1 VREWARLSEDAT
13 SHFRRLLTQ
22 LASGERVQR
31 KKVEGG
37 RFKKLGAA
45 DAWTARAS
53 VKHRLVFAQRGGTLE
68 VLAFTERGS
77 KEFYRHE

>member
-1 VREWARLSEDAT
+1 MRQWSRLSEDAT
-13 SHFRRLLTQ
+13 SHFRRLLGQ
-22 LASGERVQR
+22 LASGARVQR

-37 RFKKLGAA
+37 RFNKLGAS

-53 VKHRLVFAQRGGTLE
+53 VKHRLVFAQQGGTVEL
-68 VLAFTERGS
+68 LAFTERGD